1 MACVSTWFRRRR
13 AAALGIVAAGSSVG
27 AVIYPIALEKLIP
40 QIGFGWSVRVV
51 ALIQLA
57 TLAIPVIVMKS
68 HLPPRKI
75 GALVD
80 FRAFLQP
87 SYTLYT
93 IGTFLAFW
101 GLYTPFFYAPAY
113 AATVDTPSNLAPYV
127 LSMMN
132 VHPKADYVNDRR
144 LRFSVGFYRIL
155 LQISQVQLIFSFQQ
169 SLPLE
174 HFYSA
179 GSAYRHGEDS
189 SYSRCYTV
197 SSLEHSSVYHLL
209 VSAPSLIPM
218 R

>member
-1 MACVSTWFRRRR
+1 MKIPRRRCRISRRNVYNSNYRTNDRIFIPGVACVSTWFRRRR

-27 AVIYPIALEKLIP
+27 AVIYPITLEKLIP

-51 ALIQLA
+51 ALIQLV

-68 HLPPRKI
+68 HLPPRKV

-93 IGTFLAFW
+93 AGTFLAFW

-132 VHPKADYVNDRR
+132 VRPELGDINDRL
-144 LRFSVGFYRIL
+144 LRFSVGYYQTL
-155 LQISQVQLIFSFQQ
+155 LRMSQVPLISLFQPL
-169 SLPLE
+169 LPPG

-179 GSAYRHGEDS
+179 G
-189 SYSRCYTV
+189 
-197 SSLEHSSVYHLL
+197 LE
-209 VSAPSLIPM
+209 
-218 R
+218 